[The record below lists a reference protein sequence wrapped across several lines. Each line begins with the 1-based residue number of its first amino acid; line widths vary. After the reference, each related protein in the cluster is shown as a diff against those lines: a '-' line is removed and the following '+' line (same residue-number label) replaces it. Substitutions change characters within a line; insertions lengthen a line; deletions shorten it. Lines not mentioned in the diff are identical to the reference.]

1 MKKSKKIPV
10 CVIGAGRIGL
20 SHEFDKKRLK
30 PASHVGMWLKNK
42 KCRLVAICDKNKK
55 QFNRAKKLNEN
66 IKFYN
71 QSKKMLEEE
80 KPKIVSIATWKDTH
94 FKITKL
100 CINQGIKVI
109 VLEKPL
115 ANNIKQSK
123 EILSLIKKKKVK
135 VLVNH
140 RRRYDMEIIKL
151 KKKLD
156 KGIIGEIIQAS
167 SYYVYGLLTTAT
179 HAIDTLRFLLSNTAG
194 EIKEVYG
201 FKNSFKNFSSPD
213 DSNYDA
219 ILVFKNGLK
228 VTLQSL
234 DMKSYD
240 NFDFYIYGKKG
251 KILITEIGRSILK
264 FSVQKSPEHS
274 GFTEL
279 NQKPVKLCKS
289 KPRNQFAK
297 LSENAV
303 ECLKNKKTLPLCSAE
318 DSFMDME
325 IINKIVLS
333 AKNKSIVKKINLKAN

>member
-151 KKKLD
+151 KKLD
-156 KGIIGEIIQAS
+156 KGIIGEIIK
-167 SYYVYGLLTTAT
+167 
-179 HAIDTLRFLLSNTAG
+179 HH
-194 EIKEVYG
+194 
-201 FKNSFKNFSSPD
+201 
-213 DSNYDA
+213 
-219 ILVFKNGLK
+219 
-228 VTLQSL
+228 
-234 DMKSYD
+234 
-240 NFDFYIYGKKG
+240 
-251 KILITEIGRSILK
+251 LIM
-264 FSVQKSPEHS
+264 
-274 GFTEL
+274 
-279 NQKPVKLCKS
+279 
-289 KPRNQFAK
+289 
-297 LSENAV
+297 
-303 ECLKNKKTLPLCSAE
+303 
-318 DSFMDME
+318 FMDFLRQQHMQL
-325 IINKIVLS
+325 IP
-333 AKNKSIVKKINLKAN
+333 

>member
-20 SHEFDKKRLK
+20 SQEFDKKRLK
-30 PASHVGMWLKNK
+30 PASHVGMCLKNK

-156 KGIIGEIIQAS
+156 KGIIGEKS
-167 SYYVYGLLTTAT
+167 NHLLCLWTLTTAT
-179 HAIDTLRFLLSNTAG
+179 HAIDNFDFLLSTAG

-201 FKNSFKNFSSPD
+201 
-213 DSNYDA
+213 
-219 ILVFKNGLK
+219 L
-228 VTLQSL
+228 
-234 DMKSYD
+234 
-240 NFDFYIYGKKG
+240 
-251 KILITEIGRSILK
+251 KIL
-264 FSVQKSPEHS
+264 
-274 GFTEL
+274 L
-279 NQKPVKLCKS
+279 NFHH
-289 KPRNQFAK
+289 R
-297 LSENAV
+297 
-303 ECLKNKKTLPLCSAE
+303 
-318 DSFMDME
+318 
-325 IINKIVLS
+325 
-333 AKNKSIVKKINLKAN
+333 

>member
-1 MKKSKKIPV
+1 MKMSKKIPV

-42 KCRLVAICDKNKK
+42 HCKLVAICDKQTN
-55 QFNRAKKLNEN
+55 QFDKAKKLNKK
-66 IKFYN
+66 IKFYHDP
-71 QSKKMLEEE
+71 KIMLEKE

-100 CINQGIKVI
+100 CIEKGIKVI

-115 ANNIKQSK
+115 ANNIKQAK
-123 EILSLIKKKKVK
+123 DILSLIKRKKVK

-140 RRRYDMEIIKL
+140 RRRYDNEIIKL
-151 KKKLD
+151 KRKLE
-156 KGIIGEIIQAS
+156 KGVIGKVLQVS

-179 HAIDTLRFLLSNTAG
+179 HSIDTLRFLFSNIAG

-201 FKNSFKNFSSPD
+201 FENSFKNFSSSD
-213 DSNYDA
+213 DKNYDA
-219 ILVFKNGLK
+219 VLVFKNGLK

-240 NFDFYIYGKKG
+240 NFDFHIYGKKG

-264 FSVQKSPEHS
+264 FNVQRSPEHT

-279 NQKPVKLCKS
+279 SQKPVKLCKS

-297 LSENAV
+297 LSKNAV
-303 ECLKNKKTLPLCSAE
+303 ECLKNKKVLPLCSAL
-318 DSFMDME
+318 DSFIDME

-333 AKNKSIVKKINLKAN
+333 AKNKSILKKINVKKN